1 MSSGTSFFRMEPLD
15 TETLR
20 VWFDVPDR
28 TVNVL
33 SEPVFEALHRVI
45 DQIEVDDRTKRV
57 VFQSPKPK
65 GFCAGADLKRV
76 AALRQEIEIEAF
88 LRCGQETFSRLAQ
101 LSVPTVAVIHGACL
115 GGGLEFALACRHRL
129 AVDEPSTKL
138 GLPEERLGLIPGW
151 GGTQRLPRLIGE
163 TAALELLW
171 TGEPVDARRAA
182 ELGLTDG
189 ILTPDDLEPD
199 RLYPLLERLPATSE
213 ARPVSR
219 PPQTKDQPTTQ
230 SGTPAQRAAEKL
242 VHLKATDLA
251 TGLAEERKLFHELIA
266 TAETQAILDGFLHH
280 SSSH

>member
-28 TVNVL
+28 PVNVL
-33 SEPVFEALHRVI
+33 SEPVFEDLHRVI
-45 DQIEVDDRTKRV
+45 DQIDADKKLKRV
-57 VFQSPKPK
+57 VIQSPKPK

-76 AALRQEIEIEAF
+76 AALREASEIEAF
-88 LRCGQETFSRLAQ
+88 LRCGQETFGRLAQ

-115 GGGLEFALACRHRL
+115 GGGLEFAMACRHRL
-129 AVDEPSTKL
+129 AVDETSTKL

-182 ELGLTDG
+182 ALGLTDG
-189 ILTPDDLEPD
+189 ILRPDDLEPD
-199 RLYPLLERLPATSE
+199 RLAPLLERLPMARE
-213 ARPVSR
+213 APPVSR
-219 PPQTKDQPTTQ
+219 QPQTKDQPTIQ

-242 VHLKATDLA
+242 VHLQATDLA
-251 TGLAEERKLFHELIA
+251 MGLAQERQLFHELI
-266 TAETQAILDGFLHH
+266 TTPETQAILDGFLHH
-280 SSSH
+280 SGSH

>member
-1 MSSGTSFFRMEPLD
+1 MSSGPSFFRMEPLD
-15 TETLR
+15 TESLR

-28 TVNVL
+28 PVNVL

-45 DQIEVDDRTKRV
+45 DQIEGTEQPKRV

-76 AALRQEIEIEAF
+76 AALRQESEIEAF

-101 LSVPTVAVIHGACL
+101 LPISTVTVIHGACL

-138 GLPEERLGLIPGW
+138 GLPEEHLGLIPGW

-171 TGEPVDARRAA
+171 TGDPVDAPKAA
-182 ELGLTDG
+182 ALGLTDG
-189 ILTPDDLEPD
+189 VLTSSDLEPD
-199 RLYPLLERLPATSE
+199 RLALLLDRLPETRE
-213 ARPVSR
+213 ARPDSR
-219 PPQTKDQPTTQ
+219 ESQVKSQPPIPA
-230 SGTPAQRAAEKL
+230 GTPAQQAAEKL
-242 VHLKATDLA
+242 VHLNATDLA
-251 TGLAEERKLFHELIA
+251 AGLAQERKLFHELIG
-266 TAETQAILDGFLHH
+266 TAGTQAILDRFLHH
-280 SSSH
+280 SGSH

>member
-1 MSSGTSFFRMEPLD
+1 MSSGTSFFRVEPLD
-15 TETLR
+15 TETLW

-28 TVNVL
+28 PVNVL

-45 DQIEVDDRTKRV
+45 DQIEETAPPKRV

-76 AALRQEIEIEAF
+76 AALQEESEIEAF
-88 LRCGQETFSRLAQ
+88 LRCGQEAFSRLAQ
-101 LSVPTVAVIHGACL
+101 LPIPTVAVIHGACL

-163 TAALELLW
+163 IAALELLW
-171 TGEPVDARRAA
+171 TGDPVDARRAA
-182 ELGLTDG
+182 ALGLTDG
-189 ILTPDDLEPD
+189 ILTSDDLEPARLAPLLD
-199 RLYPLLERLPATSE
+199 RLPTARE
-213 ARPVSR
+213 APPVSR
-219 PPQTKDQPTTQ
+219 QPQTKDQPTIL

-242 VHLKATDLA
+242 VHLNAPDLA
-251 TGLAEERKLFHELIA
+251 ASLAQERKLFHELI
-266 TAETQAILDGFLHH
+266 TTPETRAILDGFLHH
-280 SSSH
+280 SVSH